1 VFGQEMAAARAA
13 GPRGRGG
20 GSMSDL
26 IGWTVALGLVVAL
39 WGAMFWFGADTRD
52 GRDWQRRG
60 RD

>member
-1 VFGQEMAAARAA
+1 
-13 GPRGRGG
+13 
-20 GSMSDL
+20 MSDL